1 MPLTPQ
7 FSLSLELA
15 NILPIKSAL
24 IYTASTIV
32 SLARELKRS
41 GSDLLVEEDL
51 AAIFGRAKIVT
62 SVENHFKDVVKI
74 ASIIPLHPDSD
85 IILDAGPGAT
95 VRRALKDSYYMATV
109 LQLSFLGSMHETT
122 RLASV
127 LVECMNQRFELG
139 VEGATPDPDYDG
151 ILATLQACLS
161 QTSHFPWD
169 MLRTLV
175 ESKFEKSRS
184 WLEL

>member
-24 IYTASTIV
+24 TYTASTV
-32 SLARELKRS
+32 VNLARELKRS

-74 ASIIPLHPDSD
+74 ASIVPLHPDSD
-85 IILDAGPGAT
+85 IILDAGPGP
-95 VRRALKDSYYMATV
+95 Y
-109 LQLSFLGSMHETT
+109 
-122 RLASV
+122 
-127 LVECMNQRFELG
+127 
-139 VEGATPDPDYDG
+139 GAK
-151 ILATLQACLS
+151 
-161 QTSHFPWD
+161 
-169 MLRTLV
+169 
-175 ESKFEKSRS
+175 E
-184 WLEL
+184 